1 MLNDKKNWITRTCEV
16 NAEFTALQEA
26 LGFDETLTALLWTRG
41 IRDFEAARRFFR
53 PSWSYLHNP
62 LLMKDMDIVVP
73 RIMRAI
79 NEGETLMIYGDYDVD
94 GTTAVAL
101 VSSYLSNFTD
111 RIITYTPDR
120 YKEGYGL
127 SMDGIQFASDH
138 GCTVLIALDCGIKAV
153 EQAKF
158 ASENGIDLII
168 GDHHTPGPKLPEAF
182 AILDPKR
189 SDCSYPYD
197 ELSGCGIGFK
207 ICQALNERFG
217 RPESELEPL
226 LDLLVVSIG
235 ADIVPITGENRI
247 LAQLG
252 LERLN
257 RNPRPGFRLIMQ
269 QAKKSVFDITD
280 VVFTIAPRINAAGR
294 IDHANAAVQLLNS
307 QNTHEAQSIL
317 KEINEFNQTRK
328 DLDKETAASALA
340 MLEKD
345 ADCTYSS
352 VVFDSSWH
360 KGVIGIAASRL
371 IETYYRP
378 TVVFTENKGIL
389 AGSARSVK
397 GFNVYDALD
406 ACSEH
411 LIQFGGHKYAAGM
424 TMAPEKYHDFKSA
437 FENYVRE
444 NISEEQKVE
453 DLLIDASFDVEDLND
468 QWMRRLMFFHPHG
481 PQNDLPTFIGIPK
494 GIEEVK
500 VIGADKSHLKFKW
513 KGVDC
518 IAFGCANWLEDLVNE
533 RVKIAYHL
541 EYNEFRNVKFEQV
554 RVIDIK
560 PLDSPTVG

>member
-1 MLNDKKNWITRTCEV
+1 MPNDTKNWITRKYEV
-16 NAEFTALQEA
+16 NSEFKALQEA
-26 LGFDETLTALLWTRG
+26 LGFDETQTALLWTRG

-53 PSWSYLHNP
+53 PSWNYLHNP
-62 LLMKDMDIVVP
+62 LLMKDMDIAIP

-79 NEGETLMIYGDYDVD
+79 NDGETIMIYGDYDVD

-101 VSSYLSNFTD
+101 VSSYLKEFTD
-111 RIITYTPDR
+111 QVITYIPDR

-127 SMDGIQFASDH
+127 SMDGIQFASDN
-138 GCTVLIALDCGIKAV
+138 GCTVLIALDCGIKAM
-153 EQAKF
+153 EQAVF
-158 ASENGIDLII
+158 AAENDIDLII
-168 GDHHTPGPKLPEAF
+168 GDHHTPGPELPAAF

-189 SDCSYPYD
+189 TDCSYPYD

-269 QAKKSVFDITD
+269 QANKSTFDITD

-294 IDHANAAVQLLNS
+294 IDHADAAVKLLTS
-307 QNTHEAQSIL
+307 QNPSETQSIL
-317 KEINEFNQTRK
+317 KAINEFNQTRK

-345 ADCTYSS
+345 SDCIYSS
-352 VVFDSSWH
+352 VVFDGSWH

-378 TVVFTENKGIL
+378 TIVFTESKGVL

-397 GFNVYDALD
+397 GFSVYDALD

-424 TMAPEKYHDFKSA
+424 TLSPEKYDDFKSA
-437 FENYVRE
+437 FEKYVRE
-444 NISEEQKVE
+444 NISEEQQTEDIIIDAPFDIE
-453 DLLIDASFDVEDLND
+453 DLDD

-481 PQNDLPTFIGIPK
+481 PQNDLPTFTGIPT
-494 GIEEVK
+494 GVTD
-500 VIGADKSHLKFKW
+500 VRTIGAEKTHLKFKW
-513 KGVDC
+513 KNVDC
-518 IAFGCANWLEDLVNE
+518 IAFGCARWLEDVANE
-533 RVKIAYHL
+533 RVQIAFHL

-554 RVIDIK
+554 RVIDIQLRED
-560 PLDSPTVG
+560 PIID